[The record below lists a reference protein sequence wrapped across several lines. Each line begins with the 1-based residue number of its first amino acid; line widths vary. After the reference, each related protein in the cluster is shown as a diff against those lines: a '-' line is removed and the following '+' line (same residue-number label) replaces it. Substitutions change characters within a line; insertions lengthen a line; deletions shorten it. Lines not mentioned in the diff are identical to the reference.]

1 MARLLRSI
9 SVRLALGY
17 AGLFI
22 VSSLL
27 LVGFLWWRTAGYL
40 DREID
45 AVIVADT
52 RAVGDRLQDFG
63 LSGATETINSRIGET
78 ADEHAIFLL
87 TDPALAPIAG
97 NLNAWPAEVGSSTG
111 WYQVQLVQDDRLHA
125 TRILHVVLSGDFHL
139 LVGRDVQDRAAIQ
152 ALILEGLYWAAGTAL
167 LLAAAGGMLVRRAVL
182 RRVDAINRTTSAIV
196 QGDLTQRLPTH
207 DSPDEFDQ
215 LTRTINGMLQ
225 QIQLLVDGIR
235 NTSNAVAHEL
245 RTPLAELR
253 SRIEELLRTRPPAAL
268 TFDALQEAVVDI
280 DHLIGI
286 FNALLRLAEIDSGA
300 RRSGFRIVELMDVVT
315 EVAEL
320 YNPVAEEKGTPLAVK
335 APPGLAVS
343 GDPFLLAQAV
353 GNLVDNAV
361 KYVAVGGTVSL
372 TLARRPDGQIEIT
385 VADNGPGIR
394 EIEKPRVTER
404 FYRGDAS
411 RGTPGIGL
419 GLSVVAAVA
428 HLHGGAL
435 SLTDNRPG
443 LSASLILPVAEQK
456 APVPSTS
463 QKGQPRRT
471 AGDAA
476 VLPSQS
482 PPPGHS

>member
-1 MARLLRSI
+1 
-9 SVRLALGY
+9 
-17 AGLFI
+17 
-22 VSSLL
+22 
-27 LVGFLWWRTAGYL
+27 
-40 DREID
+40 
-45 AVIVADT
+45 
-52 RAVGDRLQDFG
+52 
-63 LSGATETINSRIGET
+63 
-78 ADEHAIFLL
+78 
-87 TDPALAPIAG
+87 
-97 NLNAWPAEVGSSTG
+97 
-111 WYQVQLVQDDRLHA
+111 
-125 TRILHVVLSGDFHL
+125 
-139 LVGRDVQDRAAIQ
+139 
-152 ALILEGLYWAAGTAL
+152 
-167 LLAAAGGMLVRRAVL
+167 
-182 RRVDAINRTTSAIV
+182 
-196 QGDLTQRLPTH
+196 
-207 DSPDEFDQ
+207 
-215 LTRTINGMLQ
+215 MLQ
-225 QIQLLVDGIR
+225 QIQLLVEGIR

-253 SRIEELLRTRPPAAL
+253 SRLEEILRTRPPAAA
-268 TFDALQEAVVDI
+268 TFDALQDAVVDI

-320 YNPVAEEKGTPLAVK
+320 YGPVMEEKGSPLAVK
-335 APPGLAVS
+335 AAPGLAVS

-372 TLARRPDGQIEIT
+372 TLARRPDGQVEIT

-443 LSASLILPVAEQK
+443 LRASLILPVAEQK

-463 QKGQPRRT
+463 QKGQPGRT

-482 PPPGHS
+482 PPPGQS